1 MAAEKL
7 TRGRLIQII
16 VLMTIL
22 ISAFVW
28 RTVTYTSSESDDG
41 TNNGVKI
48 CHLDTTNCQYLLDD
62 KNVDVQLLT
71 KDLTAQ
77 TPIRL
82 EITNIDVKPS
92 AIVSGVSMN
101 MGTVPI
107 VFTQY
112 NKNTWVGEFTVPKC
126 THNPMVWALDITA
139 KSTTMSSQFTVS
151 K

>member
-22 ISAFVW
+22 ISAFFW
-28 RTVTYTSSESDDG
+28 RTVTYTSPEGEDSLKD
-41 TNNGVKI
+41 GVKI
-48 CHLDTTNCQYLLDD
+48 CQLDTTNCQYLLDD

-71 KDLTAQ
+71 KKISAQ
-77 TPIRL
+77 VPIL
-82 EITNIDVKPS
+82 LQITNMDVKPS
-92 AIVSGVSMN
+92 ATASGVSMN

-107 VFTQY
+107 MFTQH
-112 NKNTWVGEFTVPKC
+112 NKNTWVGEFTVPAC
-126 THNPMVWALDITA
+126 THNSMVWEIDITA
-139 KSTTMSSQFTVS
+139 KNTTMIAQFTVT

>member
-22 ISAFVW
+22 ITAFIW
-28 RTVTYTSSESDDG
+28 RTVTYTSPEGEDDIKD
-41 TNNGVKI
+41 GVKI
-48 CHLDTTNCQYLLDD
+48 CQLDTTDCQYLLDD

-71 KDLTAQ
+71 KELSAQ

-82 EITNIDVKPS
+82 QITNIDVKPS

-107 VFTQY
+107 VFTQH
-112 NKNTWVGEFTVPKC
+112 NKNTWVGEFTVPEC
-126 THNPMVWALDITA
+126 THNPMVWAIDIKA
-139 KSTTMSSQFTVS
+139 KHATMNSQFTVT